1 MSTPIRPVSGP
12 GSTQTV
18 QAPQRD
24 KKTGQPSFGAVLERT
39 QEAQEPLKLSQHAQ
53 ARLESRR
60 IGLTGEDWNVIN
72 QAVDLA
78 GTKGVRNSLVLKG
91 QVALVVNVPNR
102 TVVTAVDTDQSQ
114 ERVFTN
120 IDGAVIL

>member
-12 GSTQTV
+12 GSTQQV
-18 QAPQRD
+18 QAPQ
-24 KKTGQPSFGAVLERT
+24 KTQKTGQPSFGAVLERT

-53 ARLESRR
+53 ARLDSRR

-102 TVVTAVDTDQSQ
+102 TVVTAVDTDLSQ
-114 ERVFTN
+114 EKVFTN